1 MNTSLITMLTAT
13 VDAATQPGRIIGF
26 DAQLL
31 WDLGMQLF
39 NTAVIVI
46 VLYVV
51 LHKPLTAMLD
61 KRKAGIA
68 KDIDDAKAA
77 SADAAKLK
85 ADYEKRITTIDEE
98 AAEILKEARA
108 KALVR
113 EEQIIAEARKE
124 AQSIK
129 EKAANDI
136 KLEQERV
143 KDEMKTQMIDV
154 STLMASKFVALSIDE
169 AKQNEIIDDIIKE
182 MGDVQWL
189 S

>member
-1 MNTSLITMLTAT
+1 MNTSLITLLASEL
-13 VDAATQPGRIIGF
+13 PGRIIGF
-26 DAQLL
+26 DAQLI

-39 NTAVIVI
+39 STFLIVI
-46 VLYVV
+46 VLYRV
-51 LHKPLTAMLD
+51 LHKPITEMID
-61 KRKAGIA
+61 KRKKGIA
-68 KDIDDAKAA
+68 QNIDDAKAA
-77 SADAAKLK
+77 KADANRIK
-85 ADYEKRITTIDEE
+85 ADYEEKINQIDEQ
-98 AAEILKEARA
+98 AAQILKEARA

-129 EKAANDI
+129 EKAENDI
-136 KLEQERV
+136 RLEQERV

-154 STLMASKFVALSIDE
+154 SAMMASKFVALSIDE
-169 AKQNEIIDDIIKE
+169 KKQNEIIDEVIKE

>member
-1 MNTSLITMLTAT
+1 MNTSFITMLSSAEL
-13 VDAATQPGRIIGF
+13 PGRIIGF

-39 NTAVIVI
+39 STFVIV
-46 VLYVV
+46 VV
-51 LHKPLTAMLD
+51 MYIFLHKPVTAMIE
-61 KRKAGIA
+61 KRKKSIA
-68 KDIDDAKAA
+68 DNIDEAKAA
-77 SADAAKLK
+77 KARAIELK
-85 ADYEKRITTIDEE
+85 ADYEEKLTKVEEE
-98 AAEILKEARA
+98 AAAILKEARA
-108 KALVR
+108 KALAR

-124 AQSIK
+124 AEAIK

-136 KLEQERV
+136 RLEQERV

-154 STLMASKFVALSIDE
+154 ASLMAGKFVATSIDE
-169 AKQNEIIDDIIKE
+169 AKQNEIIDEVIKE

>member
-1 MNTSLITMLTAT
+1 MNTSLITVL
-13 VDAATQPGRIIGF
+13 AAEVPGRIIGF

-39 NTAVIVI
+39 NTFLIVI

-51 LHKPLTAMLD
+51 LHKPITAMLD
-61 KRKAGIA
+61 KRKEGIA
-68 KDIDDAKAA
+68 KNIDDAKAA
-77 SADAAKLK
+77 KADAIELK
-85 ADYEKRITTIDEE
+85 ADYEEKITKIDEE
-98 AAEILKEARA
+98 AAQILKEARA

-124 AQSIK
+124 AEEIRAKS
-129 EKAANDI
+129 AADI
-136 KLEQERV
+136 RLEQERV

-169 AKQNEIIDDIIKE
+169 AKQNEIIDEVIKE